1 MAGLFQRIGDR
12 YPDVAVQLKTDTLT
26 AALTEN
32 GVLVDYLLILKELT
46 TQVERIHTF
55 LITQVCLLEEHR
67 KDCKVAK
74 EMPTV
79 KFMSIVSGKTL
90 DSEKTLLDRVRFMGN
105 ITLVEDSSDPQ
116 LIVVFCPITSR
127 IESDLE
133 SVMAKRPASLCDKPV
148 LLVMMYHMHEP
159 KAGVIQKPG
168 SVLKRWNIVLDVNVF
183 YHETVYGLVPCAMNT
198 QAISAAVVEVQEA
211 VLQQEPRL
219 VKAMIPAPTLH
230 ITLLVTHLANQEQV
244 GLAVT
249 ALAKAMP
256 SLADLLDGR
265 DLVLPFSGVGHF
277 RKEVVFIGM
286 TPGQH
291 RDTLEKL
298 AEVLQRCFEEQGL
311 LQGDCR
317 GFKPHLTIM
326 KLSKAPKLRSQ

>member
-1 MAGLFQRIGDR
+1 MDTASATGPCGDG
-12 YPDVAVQLKTDTLT
+12 DEVAVESRSRGEFVFIGTTRGEMDPASQNKSTSSSSSLPVAFTKT
-26 AALTEN
+26 ES
-32 GVLVDYLLILKELT
+32 
-46 TQVERIHTF
+46 TQKK
-55 LITQVCLLEEHR
+55 R
-67 KDCKVAK
+67 KRKRGDI
-74 EMPTV
+74 P
-79 KFMSIVSGKTL
+79 GRL
-90 DSEKTLLDRVRFMGN
+90 DSEEEEKNKKQKQSQRPNYFVS
-105 ITLVEDSSDPQ
+105 I
-116 LIVVFCPITSR
+116 PITN
-127 IESDLE
+127 
-133 SVMAKRPASLCDKPV
+133 A
-148 LLVMMYHMHEP
+148 
-159 KAGVIQKPG
+159 Q
-168 SVLKRWNIVLDVNVF
+168 
-183 YHETVYGLVPCAMNT
+183 
-198 QAISAAVVEVQEA
+198 ISAAVVEVQEA

-298 AEVLQRCFEEQGL
+298 A
-311 LQGDCR
+311 
-317 GFKPHLTIM
+317 
-326 KLSKAPKLRSQ
+326 